1 MTESRL
7 SVSDVRASTD
17 STNYP
22 RIPRPPSKMADRGS
36 KLFSWLMTKKT
47 KVGVM
52 PMHNDTKTAA
62 GPQFGNHQKH
72 FIPPSSP
79 LPSEPVSSSVT
90 VIESEPSSTSP
101 QETPTKKQSHQKTES
116 RALEYFAKRAAAG
129 GNQTVSS
136 AQLTREQI
144 SQAVSGVALN
154 SSNYDQKTTLV
165 LKDCREL
172 LNSDILALA
181 HGLASNTHLTELDLS
196 NTRTSTAAAIELAKA
211 LEKNCTLRVLNLE
224 RNLIGPQGMQA
235 LAASLAVNKTL
246 KVLKLDGQYLDMD
259 TNTEA
264 VLASAV
270 LKNSRLMTFLR
281 TCGGVIGV
289 PVIGV
294 TVIGVTGVNKAS

>member
-22 RIPRPPSKMADRGS
+22 RIPRPASKMSDRGS

-52 PMHNDTKTAA
+52 PMHNDTKNAA
-62 GPQFGNHQKH
+62 LQFGNDQKRL
-72 FIPPSSP
+72 IPPSSP
-79 LPSEPVSSSVT
+79 LPSEPVTSTVT
-90 VIESEPSSTSP
+90 VIESEPTTTTPQASP
-101 QETPTKKQSHQKTES
+101 QKPHQKPES
-116 RALEYFAKRAAAG
+116 RVLEYFAKRAA
-129 GNQTVSS
+129 GNQTVS

-144 SQAVSGVALN
+144 SQTVNGVALN
-154 SSNYDQKTTLV
+154 SNNQQTLV

-172 LNSDILALA
+172 VNSDILALA
-181 HGLASNTHLTELDLS
+181 RGLASNTHVTELDLS

-235 LAASLAVNKTL
+235 LAASLAANKTL

-259 TNTEA
+259 ADTET

-270 LKNSRLMTFLR
+270 LKNSSLTAITVSLR
-281 TCGGVIGV
+281 D
-289 PVIGV
+289 
-294 TVIGVTGVNKAS
+294 ASARKQLFHAIQSNRSQVAP

>member
-22 RIPRPPSKMADRGS
+22 RIPRPASKMSDRGS

-52 PMHNDTKTAA
+52 PMHNDTKNAA
-62 GPQFGNHQKH
+62 AAPHFGNNQKH
-72 FIPPSSP
+72 FFIPPSSP
-79 LPSEPVSSSVT
+79 LPSEPVTST
-90 VIESEPSSTSP
+90 ITIIESEPTIVEEP
-101 QETPTKKQSHQKTES
+101 PKKLEQKPES
-116 RALEYFAKRAAAG
+116 RVLEYFAKRA
-129 GNQTVSS
+129 GNQPVS

-144 SQAVSGVALN
+144 SQVVSGVALN
-154 SSNYDQKTTLV
+154 SNNQQTLV

-172 LNSDILALA
+172 LNSDVLALA
-181 HGLASNTHLTELDLS
+181 HALASNTHLTELDLS

-224 RNLIGPQGMQA
+224 RNLIGPQGIQA
-235 LAASLAVNKTL
+235 LAASLAANKTL
-246 KVLKLDGQYLDMD
+246 KVLQLDGQYLDMD

-270 LKNSRLMTFLR
+270 LKNSSLTAITVSLR
-281 TCGGVIGV
+281 D
-289 PVIGV
+289 
-294 TVIGVTGVNKAS
+294 ASARKQMFYAIQSNRSQVAPP